1 MAEKRQLTRVVFR
14 RFKEGE
20 TIALFPYMPGN
31 AHGNAVTS
39 YMHTGQHAA
48 ADYAG
53 VIAVTR
59 PATGEECQELL
70 AELTSVGYD
79 NLHILRRQ
87 NPSLTHKLKDVES
100 HVKIKASQKGNGVS
114 L

>member
-1 MAEKRQLTRVVFR
+1 MKRYGREKTADESGVQKVQRGRDNRPLS
-14 RFKEGE
+14 
-20 TIALFPYMPGN
+20 IYAGN

-79 NLHILRRQ
+79 NLHILRRAKPKF
-87 NPSLTHKLKDVES
+87 NP
-100 HVKIKASQKGNGVS
+100 
-114 L
+114 

>member
-1 MAEKRQLTRVVFR
+1 MKRYGREKTADESGVQKVQRGRDNRPL
-14 RFKEGE
+14 
-20 TIALFPYMPGN
+20 YMPGN

-79 NLHILRRQ
+79 NLHILRRAKPKF
-87 NPSLTHKLKDVES
+87 NP
-100 HVKIKASQKGNGVS
+100 
-114 L
+114 

>member
-1 MAEKRQLTRVVFR
+1 MKRYGREKTADESGIQKVQRGRDNRPLS
-14 RFKEGE
+14 
-20 TIALFPYMPGN
+20 IY
-31 AHGNAVTS
+31 AVEC

-59 PATGEECQELL
+59 PATAEEYRELL

-79 NLHILRRQ
+79 NLHILRRAKPKF
-87 NPSLTHKLKDVES
+87 NP
-100 HVKIKASQKGNGVS
+100 
-114 L
+114 

>member
-1 MAEKRQLTRVVFR
+1 MKRYGREKTADESGVQKVQRGRDNRPLS
-14 RFKEGE
+14 
-20 TIALFPYMPGN
+20 M
-31 AHGNAVTS
+31 
-39 YMHTGQHAA
+39 HAA

-79 NLHILRRQ
+79 NLHILRRAKPKF
-87 NPSLTHKLKDVES
+87 NP
-100 HVKIKASQKGNGVS
+100 
-114 L
+114 

>member
-1 MAEKRQLTRVVFR
+1 MKRYGREKTADESGIQKVQRGRDNR
-14 RFKEGE
+14 
-20 TIALFPYMPGN
+20 LFPYMPWN

-59 PATGEECQELL
+59 PATAEEYRELL

-87 NPSLTHKLKDVES
+87 TQVNHK
-100 HVKIKASQKGNGVS
+100 VKRRWKVM
-114 L
+114 

>member
-20 TIALFPYMPGN
+20 IIALFPYMPWN

-48 ADYAG
+48 ADYAC

-59 PATGEECQELL
+59 PATAEEYRELL

-79 NLHILRRQ
+79 NLHILRRAKPKF
-87 NPSLTHKLKDVES
+87 NP
-100 HVKIKASQKGNGVS
+100 
-114 L
+114 

>member
-20 TIALFPYMPGN
+20 IIALFPYMPWN

-48 ADYAG
+48 ADYA
-53 VIAVTR
+53 A
-59 PATGEECQELL
+59 
-70 AELTSVGYD
+70 
-79 NLHILRRQ
+79 
-87 NPSLTHKLKDVES
+87 
-100 HVKIKASQKGNGVS
+100 
-114 L
+114 

>member
-1 MAEKRQLTRVVFR
+1 
-14 RFKEGE
+14 
-20 TIALFPYMPGN
+20 MPWN

-59 PATGEECQELL
+59 PATAEEYRELL

-79 NLHILRRQ
+79 NQHTLRRPKPKI
-87 NPSLTHKLKDVES
+87 NP
-100 HVKIKASQKGNGVS
+100 
-114 L
+114 

>member
-20 TIALFPYMPGN
+20 TIALFPIYAGERAWKCRHILY
-31 AHGNAVTS
+31 AH
-39 YMHTGQHAA
+39 GQHAA

-79 NLHILRRQ
+79 NLHILRRAKPKF
-87 NPSLTHKLKDVES
+87 NP
-100 HVKIKASQKGNGVS
+100 
-114 L
+114 

>member
-59 PATGEECQELL
+59 PAAAVAPEDTPNASARGSATAQTVRPAMMSFISL
-70 AELTSVGYD
+70 AVL
-79 NLHILRRQ
+79 
-87 NPSLTHKLKDVES
+87 
-100 HVKIKASQKGNGVS
+100 
-114 L
+114 

>member
-14 RFKEGE
+14 RFKEAE
-20 TIALFPYMPGN
+20 IIALFPYMPWN
-31 AHGNAVTS
+31 AHGNAVSS

-59 PATGEECQELL
+59 LASGEEYRELL

-79 NLHILRRQ
+79 NLHILRRAKPKF
-87 NPSLTHKLKDVES
+87 NP
-100 HVKIKASQKGNGVS
+100 
-114 L
+114 

>member
-20 TIALFPYMPGN
+20 IIALFPYMRWN

-53 VIAVTR
+53 VIAGTS
-59 PATGEECQELL
+59 PATGEEYRELL
-70 AELTSVGYD
+70 AELKSVGYD
-79 NLHILRRQ
+79 NLHILKRAKPKF
-87 NPSLTHKLKDVES
+87 NP
-100 HVKIKASQKGNGVS
+100 
-114 L
+114 

>member
-1 MAEKRQLTRVVFR
+1 MKRYGREKTADESGVQKVQRGRDNRPLSIYA
-14 RFKEGE
+14 GE
-20 TIALFPYMPGN
+20 RAWKCRHIL
-31 AHGNAVTS
+31 

-79 NLHILRRQ
+79 NLHILRRAKPKF
-87 NPSLTHKLKDVES
+87 NP
-100 HVKIKASQKGNGVS
+100 
-114 L
+114 

>member
-20 TIALFPYMPGN
+20 IIALFPYMPWN

-59 PATGEECQELL
+59 PATAEEYRELL
-70 AELTSVGYD
+70 AELTSSGMITCS
-79 NLHILRRQ
+79 ILSGQ
-87 NPSLTHKLKDVES
+87 NPSLTH
-100 HVKIKASQKGNGVS
+100 N
-114 L
+114 

>member
-1 MAEKRQLTRVVFR
+1 MKRYGREKTADESGVQKVQR
-14 RFKEGE
+14 GE

-59 PATGEECQELL
+59 PATGKNARNCWL
-70 AELTSVGYD
+70 
-79 NLHILRRQ
+79 N
-87 NPSLTHKLKDVES
+87 
-100 HVKIKASQKGNGVS
+100 
-114 L
+114 

>member
-20 TIALFPYMPGN
+20 IIALFPYMPWTP
-31 AHGNAVTS
+31 HGNPGTS

-59 PATGEECQELL
+59 PATAEEYRELL

-79 NLHILRRQ
+79 NLHILRRAKPKF
-87 NPSLTHKLKDVES
+87 NP
-100 HVKIKASQKGNGVS
+100 
-114 L
+114 

>member
-20 TIALFPYMPGN
+20 IIALFPYMPWN
-31 AHGNAVTS
+31 AHRNAVTS

-53 VIAVTR
+53 VIAGTR
-59 PATGEECQELL
+59 PSTEEEYRELL
-70 AELTSVGYD
+70 AELTSVWYD
-79 NLHILRRQ
+79 NLHILRRAKPKF
-87 NPSLTHKLKDVES
+87 NP
-100 HVKIKASQKGNGVS
+100 
-114 L
+114 

>member
-1 MAEKRQLTRVVFR
+1 MKRYGREKTADESGVQKVQRGRDNR
-14 RFKEGE
+14 
-20 TIALFPYMPGN
+20 FPYMPGN

-79 NLHILRRQ
+79 NLHILRRAKPKF
-87 NPSLTHKLKDVES
+87 NP
-100 HVKIKASQKGNGVS
+100 
-114 L
+114 